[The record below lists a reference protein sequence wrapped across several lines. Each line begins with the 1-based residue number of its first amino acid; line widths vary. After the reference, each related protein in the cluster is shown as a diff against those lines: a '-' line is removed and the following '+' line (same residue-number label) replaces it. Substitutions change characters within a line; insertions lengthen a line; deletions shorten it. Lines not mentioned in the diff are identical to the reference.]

1 MMSVVSATVL
11 NGAGLARAQRAEL
24 WLDDLRW
31 HRSMFRQSRF
41 RWTGEHAMDI
51 VTRSTGGC
59 LDYSTVGHLR
69 WLQRRQDEV
78 RDRGTQCQSAMADPL
93 RQAHAVVGW
102 DRAAEAVGLTVVD
115 CRLTLAFA
123 AGTTEAERSNVDVR
137 RVLAQLPFA
146 NPLIEVWELK
156 QLWRLFDAARDLL
169 EDTLCDLLEELL
181 ETHPVDAL
189 VDATGIPA
197 GRPTARIAQARLQ
210 RGVAG
215 DPRRTPSQ
223 RF

>member
-1 MMSVVSATVL
+1 MSGVTTVVLS
-11 NGAGLARAQRAEL
+11 GAGLARSEQAAL
-24 WLDDLRW
+24 WLDDLVW
-31 HRSMFRQSRF
+31 HKRMFRQSRF

-78 RDRGTQCQSAMADPL
+78 RDRGTKCQSAIADPL
-93 RQAHAVVGW
+93 RQAHAVLGW
-102 DRAAEAVGLTVVD
+102 DRTAKAVGLTVVD

-137 RVLAQLPFA
+137 GVLARLPFA

-156 QLWRLFDAARDLL
+156 QLWRLYDAARALL

-181 ETHPVDAL
+181 ETHPVDEL
-189 VDATGIPA
+189 VDATGIPP
-197 GRPTARIAQARLQ
+197 GRPSARIERARLE